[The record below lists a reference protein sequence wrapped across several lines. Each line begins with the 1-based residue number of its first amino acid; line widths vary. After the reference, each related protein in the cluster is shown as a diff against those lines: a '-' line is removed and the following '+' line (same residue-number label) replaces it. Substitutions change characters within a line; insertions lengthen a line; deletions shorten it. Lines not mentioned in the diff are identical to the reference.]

1 MGKYIRMKPLC
12 LNHIS
17 MNKVFLLL
25 TFILTL
31 GESLA
36 QTKSETQTQGLALGA
51 QAPAIAL
58 LNQDSLPFNS
68 ADALKNGP
76 ILVVFYRGQW
86 CPFCN
91 KHLSAI
97 NDSLELLQA
106 KGVTVVAISPEQP
119 TYLRTMAQ
127 KTGGGFTF
135 LYDAGYSTAR
145 AFDVLFD
152 PGSEVK
158 NRYNQRAKA
167 NMAAAHNDSRELLPI
182 PATFLINQQGEV
194 IWRHFEHDY
203 KKRSSVA
210 EILDV
215 L

>member
-1 MGKYIRMKPLC
+1 MK
-12 LNHIS
+12 
-17 MNKVFLLL
+17 K
-25 TFILTL
+25 LTL
-31 GESLA
+31 ILLVLLAFSQSMA
-36 QTKSETQTQGLALGA
+36 QTKAENETRGLPIGA
-51 QAPAIAL
+51 EAPLIQL
-58 LNQDSLPFNS
+58 VNQDSLPFSS
-68 ADALKNGP
+68 AEALKTGP
-76 ILVVFYRGQW
+76 LLVVFYRGQW
-86 CPFCN
+86 CPYCN

-97 NDSLELLQA
+97 NDSLELLKA

-119 TYLRTMAQ
+119 AYLRTMVD

-135 LYDAGYSTAR
+135 LYDAGYQTAL

-182 PATFLINQQGEV
+182 PASFLINQQGEV
-194 IWRHFEHDY
+194 VWRHFEHDY

-210 EILDV
+210 DILNA

>member
-1 MGKYIRMKPLC
+1 M
-12 LNHIS
+12 
-17 MNKVFLLL
+17 FLLL
-25 TFILTL
+25 CFLVF
-31 GESLA
+31 GQSMA
-36 QTKSETQTQGLALGA
+36 QTKAENETRGLAIGA
-51 QAPAIAL
+51 NAPLIQL
-58 LNQDSLPFNS
+58 VNQDSLPFSS
-68 ADALKNGP
+68 AKALQKGP
-76 ILVVFYRGQW
+76 LLVVFYRGQW
-86 CPFCN
+86 CPYCN
-91 KHLSAI
+91 KHLSALS
-97 NDSLELLQA
+97 DSLALLQA

-119 TYLRTMAQ
+119 AYLRIMAQ

-135 LYDAGYSTAR
+135 LYDAGYTTAR

-152 PGSEVK
+152 PGTEVK

-182 PATFLINQQGEV
+182 PASFLINQQGEV

-210 EILDV
+210 EILNA

>member
-1 MGKYIRMKPLC
+1 MHNIIYIAF
-12 LNHIS
+12 
-17 MNKVFLLL
+17 VVVL
-25 TFILTL
+25 TTATAF
-31 GESLA
+31 A
-36 QTKSETQTQGLALGA
+36 QTKSETETQGLALGA
-51 QAPAIAL
+51 KAPAMTL

-68 ADALKNGP
+68 TDALKNGP
-76 ILVVFYRGQW
+76 LLVVFYRGQW

-91 KHLSAI
+91 KHLSALS
-97 NDSLELLQA
+97 DSIALLQA

-119 TYLRTMAQ
+119 SYLRTMAQ

-135 LYDAGYSTAR
+135 LYDSGYATAK

-152 PGSEVK
+152 PGTEVK

-167 NMAAAHNDSRELLPI
+167 NMAAAHNDSRELLPV

-210 EILDV
+210 DILDA

>member
-1 MGKYIRMKPLC
+1 MK
-12 LNHIS
+12 
-17 MNKVFLLL
+17 K
-25 TFILTL
+25 LTL
-31 GESLA
+31 ILLVLLAFSQSMA
-36 QTKSETQTQGLALGA
+36 QTKAENETRGLPIGA
-51 QAPAIAL
+51 EAPLIQL
-58 LNQDSLPFNS
+58 VNQDSLPFSS
-68 ADALKNGP
+68 AEALKTGP
-76 ILVVFYRGQW
+76 LLVVFYRGHW
-86 CPFCN
+86 CPYCN

-97 NDSLELLQA
+97 SDSLELLKA
-106 KGVTVVAISPEQP
+106 KGVTVVAVSPEQP
-119 TYLRTMAQ
+119 AYLRTMVD

-135 LYDAGYSTAR
+135 LYDAGYQTAL

-167 NMAAAHNDSRELLPI
+167 NMAAAHNDRRELLPI
-182 PATFLINQQGEV
+182 PASFLINQQGEV

-210 EILDV
+210 DILNA

>member
-1 MGKYIRMKPLC
+1 MKKLT
-12 LNHIS
+12 
-17 MNKVFLLL
+17 LLL
-25 TFILTL
+25 LVLLAF
-31 GESLA
+31 SLSMA
-36 QTKSETQTQGLALGA
+36 QTKAENETRGLAIGA
-51 QAPAIAL
+51 EAPQIQL
-58 LNQDSLPFNS
+58 VNQDSLPFNS
-68 ADALKNGP
+68 ADALKTGP
-76 ILVVFYRGQW
+76 LLVVFYRGQW
-86 CPFCN
+86 CPYCN

-97 NDSLELLQA
+97 NDSLELLKA

-119 TYLRTMAQ
+119 AYLRTMVE

-135 LYDAGYSTAR
+135 LYDAGYATAQ

-152 PGSEVK
+152 PGTEIK
-158 NRYNQRAKA
+158 KRYNQRAKA

-182 PATFLINQQGEV
+182 PASFLINQQGEV

-210 EILDV
+210 DILNA

>member
-1 MGKYIRMKPLC
+1 MKKT
-12 LNHIS
+12 IT
-17 MNKVFLLL
+17 LLL
-25 TFILTL
+25 LL
-31 GESLA
+31 LASMPSMA
-36 QTKSETQTQGLALGA
+36 QTKAENETRGLAIGA
-51 QAPAIAL
+51 EAPLIQL

-68 ADALKNGP
+68 AEVLQKGP
-76 ILVVFYRGQW
+76 LLVVFYRGQW
-86 CPFCN
+86 CPYCN

-97 NDSLELLQA
+97 NDSLELLKA

-119 TYLRTMAQ
+119 AYLRTMAQ

-135 LYDAGYSTAR
+135 LYDAGYQTAF

-182 PATFLINQQGEV
+182 PASFLINQQGEV
-194 IWRHFEHDY
+194 VWRHFEHDY

-210 EILDV
+210 DILNA

>member
-1 MGKYIRMKPLC
+1 MK
-12 LNHIS
+12 S
-17 MNKVFLLL
+17 MRNIICIAFIVVL
-25 TFILTL
+25 TTAIA
-31 GESLA
+31 SA
-36 QTKSETQTQGLALGA
+36 QTKSETETQGLTLGA
-51 QAPAIAL
+51 KAPTITL

-68 ADALKNGP
+68 ANALKNGP
-76 ILVVFYRGQW
+76 LLVVFYRGQW
-86 CPFCN
+86 CPYCN

-119 TYLRTMAQ
+119 TYLRTMVE

-135 LYDAGYSTAR
+135 LYDAGYATAK

-152 PGSEVK
+152 PGTEVK

-210 EILDV
+210 EILKA